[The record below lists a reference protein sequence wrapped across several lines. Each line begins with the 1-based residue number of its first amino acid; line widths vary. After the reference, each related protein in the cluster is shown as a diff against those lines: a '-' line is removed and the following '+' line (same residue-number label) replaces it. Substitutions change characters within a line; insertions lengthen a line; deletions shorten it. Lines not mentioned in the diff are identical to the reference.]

1 MTNEKKIR
9 VTSFILRVFII
20 ISLITFPIMSISYL
34 YWKMNKYGISALP
47 NFILN
52 FIPSEIRTQ
61 IPSLSEMGFSIQAI
75 GYLST
80 FLGIIIP
87 IVCLGFLERLFKHY
101 QNLQVFSKGAIRCI
115 RNIGLT
121 ILLGLFF
128 ELVLS
133 TLLFLFLPDS
143 FPVSNRLLTGAFF
156 GSVGYNLKIA
166 AGALTIVLISW
177 IMKIGYEIQEE
188 QKHTV

>member
-9 VTSFILRVFII
+9 VTSLILRVFII

-52 FIPSEIRTQ
+52 FVPSDIRTQ

-80 FLGIIIP
+80 FLAIIIP

-143 FPVSNRLLTGAFF
+143 FPVSNQLLKGAFF
-156 GSVGYNLKIA
+156 GSIGYNLKIA
-166 AGALTIVLISW
+166 AGALIIILISW